1 MPGWPIVNPR
11 PLWHLA
17 SVMLTLAAL
26 ITISP
31 AAQTVALFFAGWA
44 TILFLVFLLDGN
56 HRGSPPSRTLR

>member
-1 MPGWPIVNPR
+1 MPGWPMVKTPG
-11 PLWHLA
+11 LWHLA

-44 TILFLVFLLDGN
+44 TILFLVFLLDGT
-56 HRGSPPSRTLR
+56 HTGTPPSRTL

>member
-1 MPGWPIVNPR
+1 MVKFPD
-11 PLWHLA
+11 LWHLP

-31 AAQTVALFFAGWA
+31 AAQTVALFFAGWS

-56 HRGSPPSRTLR
+56 HSGKPPSRTL

>member
-1 MPGWPIVNPR
+1 MPGR
-11 PLWHLA
+11 PMVKFPDLWHLP

-31 AAQTVALFFAGWA
+31 AAQTVALFFAGWS

-56 HRGSPPSRTLR
+56 HSGKPPSRTL